1 MAGERVTRSASQKA
15 GPSKLED
22 THEAQQVPRT
32 RCLEPDLEPD
42 QMLQQNRRIKT
53 GRPTVTPHL
62 SQVPAYRIPTHR
74 VPTHRSQDESPIGI
88 EAKMHTR
95 KGKGKAKAKM
105 GTRKGK
111 AKMHTRGDTTNA
123 TAETAKCAEKEAADL
138 AALAELAFKTE
149 EEEGPVVSEH
159 FQGFGPEEVETSIW
173 AVEEEFYFLCVL
185 GVGELVATD
194 SWIGKALKAA
204 FKELKN
210 PFTRSEGHQHD
221 PQSE

>member
-1 MAGERVTRSASQKA
+1 MAKERVTRSASQKA

-62 SQVPAYRIPTHR
+62 PQVPAYRIPTHR